1 MNAIEKEIYDLLCR
15 FPKAYLSATEISRS
29 VGNRKWFNADRNWA
43 KPILRR
49 LELDGWLES
58 NGFGEYRLKRL
69 MDSTTSFRRALQVP
83 GMSLADTNIISLD
96 DVAPDPGAGS
106 SETDSSRYQRAG
118 EADSGGMGVW
128 TS

>member
-15 FPKAYLSATEISRS
+15 FPKSYLSATEVSRS

-58 NGFGEYRLKRL
+58 NAFGEYRIKRL
-69 MDSTTSFRRALQVP
+69 MESTTSFRQALHMTGV
-83 GMSLADTNIISLD
+83 SLADTNIICLD
-96 DVAPDPGAGS
+96 DLPSDTAVGQDASRVQRVADG
-106 SETDSSRYQRAG
+106 G
-118 EADSGGMGVW
+118 EAGLW
-128 TS
+128 AA

>member
-1 MNAIEKEIYDLLCR
+1 MNSIEKEIYDLLCR

-69 MDSTTSFRRALQVP
+69 MESTTSFRRALQVP

-96 DVAPDPGAGS
+96 DVS
-106 SETDSSRYQRAG
+106 SDTGTTEQDSSRYQKAG
-118 EADSGGMGVW
+118 ESEAGGMGVW